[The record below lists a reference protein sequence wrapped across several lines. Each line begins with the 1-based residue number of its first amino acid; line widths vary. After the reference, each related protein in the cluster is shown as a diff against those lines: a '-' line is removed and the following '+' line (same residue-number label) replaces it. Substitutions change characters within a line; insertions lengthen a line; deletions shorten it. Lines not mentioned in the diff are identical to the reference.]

1 VVVRPDGK
9 RENNE
14 PNFPVVHDQPPWAIY
29 FYFCVAFDWAMML
42 LHYLLMLGGILWYD
56 YSEYGV

>member
-1 VVVRPDGK
+1 LFGLTESEKIMNQISQWFMISLLGR
-9 RENNE
+9 
-14 PNFPVVHDQPPWAIY
+14 FI
-29 FYFCVAFDWAMML
+29 FIFCVAFDWAMML